1 MGGEDWEMWMDALLA
16 QGLLAPGAIA
26 MAYSYIGPEVTR
38 PVYRNGTIG
47 AAKNHLEKTALR
59 LDAKLKGLGGR
70 AYISVNKAL
79 VTQASSAIPF
89 MPLYISLLYKVMKSK
104 GIHEGC
110 LEQMDRLFRTK
121 LYAGGGAIADG
132 ENRIRMDDWELRND
146 VQSEVNKLWQTVD
159 SGNVASQSD
168 VEGYRND
175 FLRLF
180 GFNIEGVD
188 YSRDVS
194 DALI

>member
-1 MGGEDWEMWMDALLA
+1 
-16 QGLLAPGAIA
+16 
-26 MAYSYIGPEVTR
+26 
-38 PVYRNGTIG
+38 
-47 AAKNHLEKTALR
+47 
-59 LDAKLKGLGGR
+59 
-70 AYISVNKAL
+70 
-79 VTQASSAIPF
+79 

-121 LYAGGGAIADG
+121 LYAGGDAIADG
-132 ENRIRMDDWELRND
+132 ENRIRMDDWELRDD

-159 SGNVASQSD
+159 SGNVASQAD

-188 YSRDVS
+188 YSRVVS